1 MHRQL
6 RTASCNWGYLGSPL
20 KTEQRVEEV
29 NTLTGEKPGVE
40 RAGYPRD
47 IACWRLCLFLV
58 IPCHRLLE
66 LVDQLE
72 EVVEVIAWQVIQEE
86 LKLRVVMLH
95 AKFLAITSYDADHF

>member
-1 MHRQL
+1 
-6 RTASCNWGYLGSPL
+6 
-20 KTEQRVEEV
+20 VEEV
-29 NTLTGEKPGVE
+29 NTLTGEKLGVE
-40 RAGYPRD
+40 RARYPRD
-47 IACWRLCLFLV
+47 IAFWRVCPLA

-95 AKFLAITSYDADHF
+95 AKFLATASYDADHF

>member
-1 MHRQL
+1 
-6 RTASCNWGYLGSPL
+6 
-20 KTEQRVEEV
+20 VEEV
-29 NTLTGEKPGVE
+29 NTLTGEKLGVE

-47 IACWRLCLFLV
+47 IACRRLCLFLV

>member
-1 MHRQL
+1 M
-6 RTASCNWGYLGSPL
+6 

-29 NTLTGEKPGVE
+29 NTLTGEKLGVE

-47 IACWRLCLFLV
+47 IACRRLCLFLV

-95 AKFLAITSYDADHF
+95 AKFLATASYDADHF

>member
-1 MHRQL
+1 M
-6 RTASCNWGYLGSPL
+6 
-20 KTEQRVEEV
+20 EEV

-40 RAGYPRD
+40 RARYPRD
-47 IACWRLCLFLV
+47 IACWRVCPLA

-95 AKFLAITSYDADHF
+95 AKFLATASYDADHFSLVASSRTGFV